1 MDIQDYLL
9 CAAVLASII
18 LSGVLT
24 PYVLLVSLAKRKV
37 DKLDG
42 RKIHSTYTPR
52 LGGLLF
58 LPVLFV
64 SAFPIW
70 LFHLTSHASMVKS
83 VWIESMSHLGF
94 IVLALLISYF
104 IGVADDLR
112 EMDYRVKFVGQFL
125 VSILLVLAGLKISD
139 LAGVADLYVLPTWVS
154 VWLTI
159 VVIMLVVNS
168 INLIDGIDGLAAGLG
183 GIALLYYGCFFFALQ
198 NFTYALMAFAM
209 LGVVLSFFYYNV
221 FGYKKRTIFMGDT
234 GAISLGLLLA
244 IFAIRLSTQLSQD
257 TELPG
262 NPLVFAFVPLLIPGL
277 DLIRVFIHRLRTHKH
292 PFKPDKNHIHHKML
306 VLGISQHE
314 TLGIILFLSFGY
326 ILSNVLMTKAEMPV
340 NLILGVDIISYTLL
354 NIRLTQK
361 IKRQKNIIK

>member
-1 MDIQDYLL
+1 MDIQGYLL

-18 LSGVLT
+18 LSGILT
-24 PYVLLVSLAKRKV
+24 PYILLVSLTKRKV
-37 DKLDG
+37 DKLDE
-42 RKIHSTYTPR
+42 RKIHNTYTPR

-58 LPVLFV
+58 FPVLFI

-70 LFHLTSHASMVKS
+70 LFYLTSYATMVRS
-83 VWIESMSHLGF
+83 VWLESLPHLWL
-94 IVLALLISYF
+94 IALALLISYF

-112 EMDYRVKFVGQFL
+112 EMDYRAKFAGQFL
-125 VSILLVLAGLKISD
+125 VSILLVLAGLNISD
-139 LAGVADLYVLPTWVS
+139 LAGVADLYVLPTSVS
-154 VWLTI
+154 ILLTI

-183 GIALLYYGCFFFALQ
+183 GIALLYYGCFFFTLQ

-209 LGVVLSFFYYNV
+209 FGVVLSFFYYNI

-234 GAISLGLLLA
+234 GAISLGVLLVIL
-244 IFAIRLSTQLSQD
+244 AIRLSIQLSQD
-257 TELPG
+257 TGLPG
-262 NPLVFAFVPLLIPGL
+262 NPLVLAFVPLLIPGL
-277 DLIRVFIHRLRTHKH
+277 DLIRVFIHRIRLHKH

-306 VLGISQHE
+306 VLGVSQHE
-314 TLGIILFLSFGY
+314 TLGIILFLSFVY
-326 ILSNVLMTKAEMPV
+326 IISNVLMTKSEMPV
-340 NLILGVDIISYTLL
+340 NLILAVDIISYTLL